1 MLNTRA
7 RVNEEFA
14 PDYKPEENVDGK
26 LKKFTIEACDDAGSL
41 DE

>member
-7 RVNEEFA
+7 RVNEEFT

-26 LKKFTIEACDDAGSL
+26 LKKFTIEGMM
-41 DE
+41 DEG